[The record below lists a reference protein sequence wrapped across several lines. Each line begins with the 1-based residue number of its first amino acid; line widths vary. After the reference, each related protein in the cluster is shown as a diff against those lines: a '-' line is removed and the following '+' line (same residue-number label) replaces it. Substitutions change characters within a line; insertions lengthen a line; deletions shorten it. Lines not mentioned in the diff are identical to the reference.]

1 MTAKG
6 CGISPRYLTTL
17 LKQNGTSFSDLIWQR
32 RLEQARAWMARSDA
46 ASISISEIAYAVGFK
61 SPAHFSRMFKRVYA
75 RNPSDYR
82 AEAAPPP
89 PVALH

>member
-1 MTAKG
+1 
-6 CGISPRYLTTL
+6 
-17 LKQNGTSFSDLIWQR
+17 
-32 RLEQARAWMARSDA
+32 MARSDA